1 MAEQAIKTLLSG
13 VSALG
18 VRVYTSVL
26 PDRVEYPA
34 ATYQRIS
41 AERTSAFGADA
52 GLVRAVIQVDIYSPR
67 AAGFS
72 AFETLGRAVR
82 AALQRQP
89 SGTVTDIFL
98 DAERDDYEDDTE
110 LYRKSYDFGVWYTET

>member
-1 MAEQAIKTLLSG
+1 MAEQAIKTLLNG

-18 VRVYTSVL
+18 DRVYPSVL
-26 PDRVEYPA
+26 PQNVKYPA
-34 ATYQRIS
+34 AVYQRIS
-41 AERTSAFGADA
+41 ADRTSAFGADT
-52 GLVRAVIQVDIYSPR
+52 GLVRAVIQVDIYTSR

-82 AALQRQP
+82 AALQRQS
-89 SGTVTDIFL
+89 SGTVTDIFI

-110 LYRKSYDFGVWYTET
+110 LYRKSYDFGVWYTEA